1 MKRKNTTIVLT
12 LIVNFILSFFG
23 VFVYR
28 DADVPKYCNYWQ
40 CIYLSGYTMLSI
52 LFVVGALYV
61 LMVYIF
67 SEKGARLSCCIHPVI
82 EILSLLGLQEPFKEI
97 CFYTFGH
104 DNGEFSLWGWLMA
117 ITAISL
123 FFQLFAAYFLPDTRS
138 FRHYLIFPRKSF
150 RVFATSSGLCL
161 KIEWS
166 PGILT

>member
-123 FFQLFAAYFLPDTRS
+123 FFQLFAASCSDSEAEAKNSSSDTS
-138 FRHYLIFPRKSF
+138 DETA
-150 RVFATSSGLCL
+150 V
-161 KIEWS
+161 KIKKNVD
-166 PGILT
+166 LTKK